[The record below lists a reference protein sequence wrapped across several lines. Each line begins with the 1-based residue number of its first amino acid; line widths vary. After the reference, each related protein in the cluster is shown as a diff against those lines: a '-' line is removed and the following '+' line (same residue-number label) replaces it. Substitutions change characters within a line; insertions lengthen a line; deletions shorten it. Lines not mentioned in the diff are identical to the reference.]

1 MKSKFNFSFIY
12 FDFGMKCDPDLDM
25 NEQLDTWT
33 PAEVVCCVRLSVCVY
48 VAGVRPGGLSRAVQS
63 EEVFIKWS
71 TSQPGLS
78 EAHGSR
84 EEELA
89 LSRPRAAALRH
100 LHATR
105 PPAAP
110 APPATR
116 HEHAAL
122 LAVHVTQRHHHR
134 GLTFILLLLLHVMNT
149 AAHRWETE
157 IKHSQ
162 YFPEYKSHMF

>member
-1 MKSKFNFSFIY
+1 
-12 FDFGMKCDPDLDM
+12 M
-25 NEQLDTWT
+25 NSWT
-33 PAEVVCCVRLSVCVY
+33 LELLQRCVVRLSVCVY

-63 EEVFIKWS
+63 DEVFIKRS
-71 TSQPGLS
+71 TAQPGLS

-110 APPATR
+110 PAAG

-122 LAVHVTQRHHHR
+122 LTVHVTQRHHHR
-134 GLTFILLLLLHVMNT
+134 GLTFIILLLLHAMNT
-149 AAHRWETE
+149 AAHR
-157 IKHSQ
+157 
-162 YFPEYKSHMF
+162 